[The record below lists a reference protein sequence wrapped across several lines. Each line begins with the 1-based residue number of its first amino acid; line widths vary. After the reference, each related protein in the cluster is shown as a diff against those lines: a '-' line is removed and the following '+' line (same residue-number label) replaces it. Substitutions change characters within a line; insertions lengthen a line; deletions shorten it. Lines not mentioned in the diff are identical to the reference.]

1 METNMKIREVKVS
14 YVPANSNLPVIRT
27 SKDAFTYLQAFYDP
41 NTIGLHEQ
49 FMVLLVNRANRVL
62 GCYQLSKGGLTGTV
76 VDTRILF
83 GTALK
88 ALASGLILAHN
99 HPSNNLKPS
108 EEDRKITSTLISGGK
123 LLDITIL
130 DHLILG
136 TENNYISFADEGW
149 LQ

>member
-1 METNMKIREVKVS
+1 MKIREVKVS
-14 YVPANSNLPVIRT
+14 YVPVNSNLPVIRT
-27 SKDAFTYLQAFYDP
+27 SKDAFTYLQAFYDL

-108 EEDRKITSTLISGGK
+108 EEDRKITSTLINGGK
-123 LLDITIL
+123 LLDIAIL

-149 LQ
+149 L

>member
-1 METNMKIREVKVS
+1 METNMKIREVRVS

-27 SKDAFTYLQAFYDP
+27 SKDAFTYFQAFYDP

-108 EEDRKITSTLISGGK
+108 EEDSKITSTLISGGK

-149 LQ
+149 L